1 MSIAGSKTRYV
12 SLFGLT
18 VRIPPSRT
26 ALLLWSVAVTAVIV
40 GSLLPPSALN
50 RLHYDSLAPN
60 DKAVHFLGYA
70 MLALIPVAL
79 LELLSFGLVLAASMI
94 PMGIC
99 LEFLQ
104 RLVPGR
110 SFEVGDMIANST
122 GVILGTLIAL
132 SVRRELRRRTVPAAA
147 PQSA

>member
-1 MSIAGSKTRYV
+1 M
-12 SLFGLT
+12 
-18 VRIPPSRT
+18 PPSRT

-40 GSLLPPSALN
+40 GSLLPASALN
-50 RLHYDSLAPN
+50 GMHYDSLAPN
-60 DKAVHFLGYA
+60 DKVVHFLGYA
-70 MLALIPVAL
+70 MLALIPIAL
-79 LELLSFGLVLAASMI
+79 LELLSLGLVLAASMI

-122 GVILGTLIAL
+122 GVILGALIAL
-132 SVRRELRRRTVPAAA
+132 SVRRELRRRTVPATA

>member
-1 MSIAGSKTRYV
+1 LSIAGSKTRYV
-12 SLFGLT
+12 NLFGLT
-18 VRIPPSRT
+18 VRMPPSRT

-40 GSLLPPSALN
+40 GSLLPASTLN
-50 RLHYDSLAPN
+50 GMHYDSLAPN
-60 DKAVHFLGYA
+60 DKVVHFLGYA
-70 MLALIPVAL
+70 MLALIPIAL
-79 LELLSFGLVLAASMI
+79 LELLSLGLVLAASMI

-110 SFEVGDMIANST
+110 SFEVGDLIANST
-122 GVILGTLIAL
+122 GVILGALIAL
-132 SVRRELRRRTVPAAA
+132 SVRRELRRRTVPATA